1 MRSSRVLGDPRLS
14 AAAVRALSV
23 SVVTDRRHRLAGY
36 KAADAVLVS
45 RYAPAGSRQE
55 GPVQHRAGSP
65 ARDLDQRRLAG
76 PAQADAGDD
85 RARPPL
91 QAWRRRAPDR
101 DRRRLYR
108 RRAHWRKRRTG
119 PARPYAFYYFSGDL
133 HRLAAAVRPP
143 SSRARLPGC

>member
-1 MRSSRVLGDPRLS
+1 MRSSRVLRDPRPS
-14 AAAVRALSV
+14 TAAVPALSV

-36 KAADAVLVS
+36 QAADAGLVS

-76 PAQADAGDD
+76 PTQADAGGD
-85 RARPPL
+85 RARTPL

-108 RRAHWRKRRTG
+108 RRAHWRRRRTG
-119 PARPYAFYYFSGDL
+119 PAPPYAFYYFSGEP
-133 HRLAAAVRPP
+133 HGGA
-143 SSRARLPGC
+143 